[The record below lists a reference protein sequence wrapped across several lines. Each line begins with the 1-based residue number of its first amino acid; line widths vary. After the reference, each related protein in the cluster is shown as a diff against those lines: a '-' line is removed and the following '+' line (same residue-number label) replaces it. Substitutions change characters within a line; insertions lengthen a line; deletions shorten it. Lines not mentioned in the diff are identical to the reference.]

1 MRPPV
6 GYHPYP
12 LCAASR
18 RSLPLPLRAASFRLL
33 PLTASCGVP
42 SIITLRR
49 LLPLPASCGVLSVI
63 TYTHF
68 VRRPFGKIVSFQ
80 PSSSG
85 AGASE
90 VYVHSLVTEQSLV
103 DRSCLS
109 MTADDRETW
118 GLLRVMFKDDGTA
131 RTNLITHLGFIVP
144 EETKEI
150 VQDDLSAEVNAP
162 GIEDST
168 TDKAGLGAEKETTIF
183 PSDNGEDFFNN
194 LPSPK
199 ADTPHSTSG
208 DKFVAGG
215 TVPITD
221 HVQEEHDELEE
232 SADSSNALAV
242 GDYKGAV
249 AKCISANKMADAL
262 VIAHAGGPTLWESTR
277 DQYLKLSHS
286 PYRKIVSAMVSNYL
300 SSLVN
305 TRPLKFWKET
315 LAVLCSFS
323 SVEAWEDLCN
333 TLAARHIAAEAGYK
347 AHVRTS
353 VHHRPAPMTAR
364 LHPSGLQ
371 QRLRSLSLP
380 GESAEFQFFGEITQN
395 FK

>member
-1 MRPPV
+1 M
-6 GYHPYP
+6 
-12 LCAASR
+12 
-18 RSLPLPLRAASFRLL
+18 
-33 PLTASCGVP
+33 
-42 SIITLRR
+42 
-49 LLPLPASCGVLSVI
+49 
-63 TYTHF
+63 
-68 VRRPFGKIVSFQ
+68 
-80 PSSSG
+80 
-85 AGASE
+85 SE
-90 VYVHSLVTEQSLV
+90 
-103 DRSCLS
+103 
-109 MTADDRETW
+109 TADDRETW

-131 RTNLITHLGFIVP
+131 RRNLITHLGFIVP

-232 SADSSNALAV
+232 SANSSNALAV

-249 AKCISANKMADAL
+249 AKCISANKMAAAL

-333 TLAARHIAAEAGYK
+333 TLAARHIAAGNTLAATICYICAGNIDKTVDIWSRNLTTDHEGRSY
-347 AHVRTS
+347 VN
-353 VHHRPAPMTAR
+353 
-364 LHPSGLQ
+364 LLQ
-371 QRLRSLSLP
+371 VICRRVMGERIRRIEVMLESLP
-380 GESAEFQFFGEITQN
+380 REVFLMDLGKQN
-395 FK
+395 S